1 MPFAKRNCWTCKGRK
16 IGCDRTLPLCNNCR
30 RTGRPCESY
39 KSRLKWTKLQV
50 CRVPVS
56 SQTASYH
63 FLNMSVADIAFLSAV
78 SRVALPPPSRQ
89 IHHLELPGGQPD
101 RVLLAH
107 YEAVLSRMITTV
119 DDDTNGFRNILLPMI
134 LTNTT
139 HIAGKAL
146 LHGILALSAFYLGHV
161 GQALDQKVKAIKY
174 LSQSCKASDADS
186 SSRMIQ
192 LAACMLL
199 CVYEVFDAS
208 EGNWRVHLM
217 GAKSLTLELSRSDP
231 AYPALQES
239 SFLTSWVYYHD
250 TLAAFSNPFLCQ
262 DNPSCSQAL
271 IPRAHDEGRTAIVGL
286 LGCSLEVMDIIS
298 AINNL
303 ACHQLMTNE
312 LPAFHILQDLFHR
325 LETIQQ
331 KVVSPQLWI
340 TNQKNVQQTAELYRL
355 GALLYIHIQF
365 LWTGRASLEL
375 HALVRRTLALI
386 ADMSDCTSPWPIFLV
401 ALASSQD
408 ETQKATILGIIHRM
422 EQRRRIDNITY
433 MRRIVEQYWKQTE
446 LHPGRP
452 LVDWRSMILE
462 ISFLPSFI

>member
-1 MPFAKRNCWTCKGRK
+1 
-16 IGCDRTLPLCNNCR
+16 
-30 RTGRPCESY
+30 
-39 KSRLKWTKLQV
+39 
-50 CRVPVS
+50 
-56 SQTASYH
+56 
-63 FLNMSVADIAFLSAV
+63 MSVADIVFLNAV
-78 SRVALPPPSRQ
+78 SGVALPPPSRQ
-89 IHHLELPGGQPD
+89 IHHLELTGGEPD

-134 LTNTT
+134 LTDTT

-146 LHGILALSAFYLGHV
+146 LHAVLALSAFYLGHL

-217 GAKSLTLELSRSDP
+217 GAKSLLLELSRSNP
-231 AYPALQES
+231 AYPASQDS

-250 TLAAFSNPFLCQ
+250 TLAGFSNPLLCQ
-262 DNPSCSQAL
+262 DNPSCSQAFT
-271 IPRAHDEGRTAIVGL
+271 PRVHNEGRTAIVGL
-286 LGCSLEVMDIIS
+286 LGCSLELMDIIS
-298 AINNL
+298 AVNSL
-303 ACHQLMTNE
+303 ARHQLTTNE
-312 LPAFHILQDLFHR
+312 SPDSHILQDLFHR

-331 KVVSPQLWI
+331 KLIAPEPWI
-340 TNQKNVQQTAELYRL
+340 TNQKIVQQTAELYRL

-375 HALVRRTLALI
+375 HALVQRSLALI
-386 ADMSDCTSPWPIFLV
+386 ADMSNCTSPWPVFLI
-401 ALASSQD
+401 AIASSRD
-408 ETQKATILGIIHRM
+408 ETQKAAILEIIHRM

-433 MRRIVEQYWKQTE
+433 MRRMVEQYWKQTE
-446 LHPGRP
+446 LHPDRP
-452 LVDWRSMILE
+452 LVDWRSMILD